1 MKKIFQDFKAFAM
14 RGNVIDMAVGVI
26 IGGAFGKIVS
36 SLVSDII
43 MPLIGVLVGGVDF
56 KTLKW
61 TFHSPAIA
69 SAMPAREVSVNY
81 GNFIQVTFD
90 FLVIALSIFFIVRL
104 ISRFTRKKAVGD
116 AAKPAPAPVVS
127 EEVKLLQEIRDL
139 LKENRSSQEK

>member
-69 SAMPAREVSVNY
+69 GAMPSREVSVNY